1 MTTKTNINNLG
12 KYAERWE
19 KAATILRQLLTIQ
32 SEIRDINELLNI
44 AGRGADK
51 FADADATEKAL
62 NMTIDDIH
70 EIKSDFIR
78 LIEDQHVATLDEIK
92 AKLREL

>member
-1 MTTKTNINNLG
+1 MTTTPKIKNLG

-32 SEIRDINELLNI
+32 SEIRDINELLNS

-51 FADADATEKAL
+51 FADADATEKDLAL
-62 NMTIDDIH
+62 YIDSIHDIKT
-70 EIKSDFIR
+70 EFIR
-78 LIEDQHVATLDEIK
+78 TLEDQHVATLDEIK
-92 AKLREL
+92 KKLREL